1 MEFASGE
8 KTSAGRRCALCGV
21 QFAGGPPPPPPEAVS
36 GRRAAGHDAG
46 RDVGHEADREAG
58 REAGGIEWLRCP
70 DCGLR
75 FWADPAGGADGR
87 CAVGLVPEDAP

>member
-1 MEFASGE
+1 MEFANGE

-21 QFAGGPPPPPPEAVS
+21 QFTGGPPPPPPPLPKAVLGS
-36 GRRAAGHDAG
+36 REAG
-46 RDVGHEADREAG
+46 RKGGREAG

-75 FWADPAGGADGR
+75 FWADPAGGKGGR
-87 CAVGLVPEDAP
+87 CVVGLVPEDAP